1 MRVVHTETLV
11 MPVMAVSC
19 VCEGLGWEAALSPG
33 CCINSVGLVLIC
45 VLVCLLCVHYACA
58 LQRAYRDHQAEKRMK
73 DLIAEEEEAGRLE
86 DERAAARA
94 AADKE
99 KRAKKKER
107 KKVGRPWPGLVL
119 M

>member
-1 MRVVHTETLV
+1 M
-11 MPVMAVSC
+11 
-19 VCEGLGWEAALSPG
+19 
-33 CCINSVGLVLIC
+33 C
-45 VLVCLLCVHYACA
+45 VLVCLL

-107 KKVGRPWPGLVL
+107 KKVRRQCLGASRAVAVR
-119 M
+119 

>member
-1 MRVVHTETLV
+1 M
-11 MPVMAVSC
+11 C
-19 VCEGLGWEAALSPG
+19 
-33 CCINSVGLVLIC
+33 C
-45 VLVCLLCVHYACA
+45 VL

-107 KKVGRPWPGLVL
+107 KKVCAKFSAACFGKGEQCPGTVACWFAGMPCSTGGKGACAAYPLPCSVMNL
-119 M
+119 HCVYLHCVYLHCCV

>member
-1 MRVVHTETLV
+1 M
-11 MPVMAVSC
+11 
-19 VCEGLGWEAALSPG
+19 
-33 CCINSVGLVLIC
+33 CCAGVL
-45 VLVCLLCVHYACA
+45 

-99 KRAKKKER
+99 KRAKKKEK
-107 KKVGRPWPGLVL
+107 KKVRPGLGQVIFGCQAGPL
-119 M
+119 CRPELSHGVRSMILLLL

>member
-1 MRVVHTETLV
+1 MVV
-11 MPVMAVSC
+11 
-19 VCEGLGWEAALSPG
+19 
-33 CCINSVGLVLIC
+33 
-45 VLVCLLCVHYACA
+45 VCLCL

-99 KRAKKKER
+99 KRSKKKER
-107 KKVGRPWPGLVL
+107 KKVGNGGDVAVRGCLHTFLRCCVPEEESGIPWSSVHAAEASCQHLI

>member
-1 MRVVHTETLV
+1 M
-11 MPVMAVSC
+11 SC
-19 VCEGLGWEAALSPG
+19 CCTAMTCDAALL
-33 CCINSVGLVLIC
+33 CMC
-45 VLVCLLCVHYACA
+45 VLCA
-58 LQRAYRDHQAEKRMK
+58 SQRAYRDHQAEKRMK

-107 KKVGRPWPGLVL
+107 KKVRLLGVGAKRNLCHTFTVNASNRCPSVNCLCGLE
-119 M
+119 

>member
-1 MRVVHTETLV
+1 MW
-11 MPVMAVSC
+11 PAQQ
-19 VCEGLGWEAALSPG
+19 VCQ
-33 CCINSVGLVLIC
+33 
-45 VLVCLLCVHYACA
+45 LLCLFCLIVLRLLLWACV
-58 LQRAYRDHQAEKRMK
+58 QRAYRDHQAEKRMK

-107 KKVGRPWPGLVL
+107 KKVG
-119 M
+119 